1 MGAQKKRAKKT
12 NETKTVKSLLSHVVA
27 DDFFGTY
34 ATVISLILQSN
45 GKRPRE
51 TKEVLKTLYEN
62 MVYLQQHFRIVPKLK
77 GGSNQREDGHPGSHN
92 PELRTQGTC
101 IIEGGSIAAAPPT
114 GT

>member
-34 ATVISLILQSN
+34 ATVIRLILQSN

-62 MVYLQQHFRIVPKLK
+62 MVTNAKRDTPDLITRN
-77 GGSNQREDGHPGSHN
+77 S
-92 PELRTQGTC
+92 ELRGLASLR
-101 IIEGGSIAAAPPT
+101 EVV
-114 GT
+114 

>member
-62 MVYLQQHFRIVPKLK
+62 MVLQQHFRIVPKNK
-77 GGSNQREDGHPGSHN
+77 GWQ
-92 PELRTQGTC
+92 
-101 IIEGGSIAAAPPT
+101 
-114 GT
+114 

>member
-12 NETKTVKSLLSHVVA
+12 HETKTVKSLLSHVVA

-62 MVYLQQHFRIVPKLK
+62 MVTNAKRDTPDLITRN
-77 GGSNQREDGHPGSHN
+77 S
-92 PELRTQGTC
+92 ELRGLASLR
-101 IIEGGSIAAAPPT
+101 EVV
-114 GT
+114 